1 MKRLYS
7 VIGGGWP
14 CNIGTTLTD
23 VQSLQALYAADFS
36 GVCSPMTGIQDLL
49 MQQLKIKSN
58 PADVEFIV
66 EHIGWNVRHLRL
78 LTMEGRSVQ
87 EITDL
92 EGDQIRVSTAS
103 LPNGLYMVQ
112 AVTDRGAASVKVM
125 VQH

>member
-36 GVCSPMTGIQDLL
+36 GVCSPMTGIAELIGPH
-49 MQQLKIKSN
+49 LKINSN
-58 PADVEFIV
+58 PADAEFTLV
-66 EHIGWNVRHLRL
+66 HNGLNVRHLRL